1 MRRKPSAFLEPVE
14 EALDFLNGVEHRRPR
29 RAPTSGQGRPA
40 PSTKAGLTGTDVE
53 LFATLRTWR
62 LDQSRAAKKPAFV
75 ILTDDVLT
83 RLASVRPLT
92 RSQLLDIRGI
102 GPTKADLFGD
112 ALLKLIA
119 DAP

>member
-1 MRRKPSAFLEPVE
+1 M
-14 EALDFLNGVEHRRPR
+14 
-29 RAPTSGQGRPA
+29 
-40 PSTKAGLTGTDVE
+40 
-53 LFATLRTWR
+53 
-62 LDQSRAAKKPAFV
+62 
-75 ILTDDVLT
+75 LT